1 MISGHKGKEEVRNR
15 VITALLQAYHDT
27 LDYDGMR
34 SILREAGLLEL
45 KNVRDIDPNESI
57 DFISFQKIISAQNL
71 LLYCCDDLLFE
82 IGQKFAFYL
91 FPYGK
96 KFREI
101 VSEINDLIRTNWKIE
116 IVEESENEIVVSIQ
130 NGVFC
135 SEIGTP
141 RTLAVGFL
149 VNSLKKNISSDLD
162 VKFQEEKDYLKHPK
176 YNDFS
181 VKLKIVP
188 CEKKTINNG

>member
-1 MISGHKGKEEVRNR
+1 MISGYKGKEEVKNR

-45 KNVRDIDPNESI
+45 KNVRDIDPNGTL
-57 DFISFQKIISAQNL
+57 DFISFQKIVSAQNL

-91 FPYGK
+91 FPFGK
-96 KFREI
+96 KFKEI
-101 VSEINDLIRTNWKIE
+101 VQELKDLIRTNWKVE
-116 IVEESENEIVVSIQ
+116 IIEESENEIVVSIH

-141 RTLAVGFL
+141 RTLAIGFL
-149 VNSLKKNISSDLD
+149 VNSLKKSLSSELD
-162 VKFQEEKDYLKHPK
+162 VEFKEEKDHIKYPK

-181 VKLKIVP
+181 VKLKLVP
-188 CEKKTINNG
+188 SEKKTINNC